1 MSARTQAFRK
11 ALFGTVAILAI
22 SGAVLPG
29 VALAQRDPA
38 YAAARAN
45 GEVGEKMDGYLGLVD
60 EAGASPALVALV
72 KNLNMQRKEIYFQQA
87 QEEHVTPQ
95 EYGISAGCK
104 QIARTVPGERY
115 QAPDGSWKVRTAAPP
130 VLHSKCP

>member
-1 MSARTQAFRK
+1 MMFKFSPITAAGAA
-11 ALFGTVAILAI
+11 AL
-22 SGAVLPG
+22 AVL
-29 VALAQRDPA
+29 ALSVPASAQQRDPA